1 MRHLHHDHAEHDGHQ
16 RREELQPDALAA
28 LRLRGHLDPRRPG
41 GRRDP
46 RRPVVGE
53 AAVVR
58 GGEMGIRWLRLA
70 HLKHVGADLQ
80 DCPEREVALPG
91 RPLAVDQERDG
102 VGSGVQRF
110 HERRHAGAVR
120 ADDQPRRVGRQADA
134 GQPDVAVRRRADGH
148 GAVAE
153 PVDDPRGGPAG
164 EPDLDDPGRL
174 SLGGRARR
182 PAVERDDRAVAQRAS
197 GGRPRV
203 GLAAVEPQRLPVLG
217 PPRGVTEPSLSG
229 GVARAVPGD
238 GDDRG
243 EPLRRPCPLLIRL
256 LPDYR
261 AERGRDVAHGR
272 VVVPADQHV
281 LRSLRCERG
290 QRYSHEA
297 LRSVP
302 KSAQAWTSL
311 SPAGLVFLLS
321 G

>member
-1 MRHLHHDHAEHDGHQ
+1 MRHLHHDHAKHDGHHG
-16 RREELQPDALAA
+16 REKLQPDALAA

-91 RPLAVDQERDG
+91 RPLAVDQQRDS
-102 VGSGVQRF
+102 VGAGVQRL
-110 HERRHAGAVR
+110 HERGHAGAVR
-120 ADDQPRRVGRQADA
+120 ADRQPRRVGGQADA

-153 PVDDPRGGPAG
+153 PVDDPRGGPAD

-174 SLGGRARR
+174 SPGGRARR
-182 PAVERDDRAVAQRAS
+182 PAVERDDRAVAQRAR
-197 GGRPRV
+197 GGRPRI

-217 PPRGVTEPSLSG
+217 PPRGVTEPSLTAGSPEPCLAMEMTG
-229 GVARAVPGD
+229 ASRCAGAAPCSAPITEPSAVATSPTVASSSPLTSTSCGPCGVSAVSVTRMKPSALSPNP
-238 GDDRG
+238 RK
-243 EPLRRPCPLLIRL
+243 
-256 LPDYR
+256 
-261 AERGRDVAHGR
+261 
-272 VVVPADQHV
+272 
-281 LRSLRCERG
+281 RG
-290 QRYSHEA
+290 QAYRQ
-297 LRSVP
+297 R
-302 KSAQAWTSL
+302 
-311 SPAGLVFLLS
+311 GLYFC
-321 G
+321 